1 MTEEQTNQQTEP
13 APESFGDAWR
23 EVGQQF
29 QTLGESLAAA
39 FRATWEDEETRQH
52 LQGMQDGLEAM
63 VKDIGQAIKE
73 ATASPEAQ
81 KVRGEFEKA
90 AESIQ
95 SAGQQTLQEAQPRLL
110 SALHQVNEEL
120 RKMIS
125 RLEQEGTASETETSP
140 DEQGA
145 E

>member
-13 APESFGDAWR
+13 TNEPLGDAWR

-63 VKDIGQAIKE
+63 VKDIGQAMKE

-81 KVRGEFEKA
+81 KARGEFEKA
-90 AESIQ
+90 AESLR
-95 SAGQQTLQEAQPRLL
+95 SAGQQTLKEAQPRLL

-120 RKMIS
+120 QKMIS
-125 RLEQEGTASETETSP
+125 RLEQRGTASETETSP